1 MRSRIAVF
9 FPVNIR
15 EVSEK
20 CACLEIDLAAS
31 AATCEN
37 IRLITRTQSRIAL
50 RADRVP
56 VFATVLFAEF
66 FLVGDF
72 IAKDGYYK

>member
-1 MRSRIAVF
+1 VHAWKLTLRHLLQFVKTFALSQ
-9 FPVNIR
+9 
-15 EVSEK
+15 
-20 CACLEIDLAAS
+20 C
-31 AATCEN
+31 
-37 IRLITRTQSRIAL
+37 TQSRIAL